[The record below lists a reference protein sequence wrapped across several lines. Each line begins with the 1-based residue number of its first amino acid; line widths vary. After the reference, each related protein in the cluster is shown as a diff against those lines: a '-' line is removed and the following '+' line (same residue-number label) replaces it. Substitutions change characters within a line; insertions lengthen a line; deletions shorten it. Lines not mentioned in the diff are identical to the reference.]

1 MGLRLKFNLA
11 ITGALAIGFALAGMA
26 LHDLFLANA
35 RQQVIQNA
43 RIMIEAG
50 NAVRHYTDTEIG
62 PLIGVEQGNR
72 FLKASVPFFAAQAV
86 FRDVHARFPDFVYK
100 EAALNPTN
108 LTDRATDWEADIING
123 FRNAPTLA
131 ESISERETPTGR
143 SLNLARPIAVN
154 DQQCLACHSVPSAA
168 PASMLAA
175 YGTSNGFGWQMNEI
189 IGAQIVSVP
198 EAVPLA
204 EAHQAFTTIIGILAA
219 TFVLITVL
227 LNLLLQ
233 FMVTKPVVT
242 MAAIANDVSLGKT
255 DVEEYERAG
264 SDEIASLAQSFN
276 RMRRSLDS
284 ALRLLE
290 ARG

>member
-1 MGLRLKFNLA
+1 
-11 ITGALAIGFALAGMA
+11 
-26 LHDLFLANA
+26 
-35 RQQVIQNA
+35 
-43 RIMIEAG
+43 
-50 NAVRHYTDTEIG
+50 
-62 PLIGVEQGNR
+62 
-72 FLKASVPFFAAQAV
+72 V

-108 LTDRATDWEADIING
+108 LADRATDWEADIING
-123 FRNAPTLA
+123 FRNSPTLV

-143 SLNLARPIAVN
+143 SLNLARPVAVN

-198 EAVPLA
+198 EALPLA
-204 EAHQAFTTIIGILAA
+204 QAHQAFMTIIGILAA

-255 DVEEYERAG
+255 DVEEYERTG